1 MVRPNRIKIPTPP
14 PPPPAPP
21 SLLLSPSLSPFF
33 QTDCFAA
40 VNGSRGERKRQEK
53 QEDSGGRNENQD
65 RQIHWDLSVSASRHS
80 RVQHSRTNGANRH
93 HEERLYRGTLVLWN
107 APASARVS
115 SDGRTGQ
122 KTIQRARRC

>member
-14 PPPPAPP
+14 PPPRAPAPSLPP
-21 SLLLSPSLSPFF
+21 SLPPSLSPCF

-65 RQIHWDLSVSASRHS
+65 RQIHWDLSVSASRHRRGPTLQNRRS
-80 RVQHSRTNGANRH
+80 RRASRGGA
-93 HEERLYRGTLVLWN
+93 LIT
-107 APASARVS
+107 SALR
-115 SDGRTGQ
+115 
-122 KTIQRARRC
+122 